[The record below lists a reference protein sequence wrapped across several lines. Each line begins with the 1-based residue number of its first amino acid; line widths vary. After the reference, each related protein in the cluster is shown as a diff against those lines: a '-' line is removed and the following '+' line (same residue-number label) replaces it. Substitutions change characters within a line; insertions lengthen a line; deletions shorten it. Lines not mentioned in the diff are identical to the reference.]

1 MGSRLR
7 ELSKNITIYGLGDV
21 AVSIVSFFL
30 LPIFVD
36 YLDAR
41 DYGVLAILGSIEV
54 VGKIVFRFGLDGSFM
69 RFFYDC
75 EGDEDRRRL
84 ASTIFF
90 FLLALN
96 GVVLAPLLIFAPQ
109 IASWLFGTS
118 GYTVALRLLLVNTF
132 AIGFTFL
139 PFHVLRIE
147 RQSTIF
153 SALTLAR
160 SVMTIVLR
168 VVFVIFLRMHVTGIY
183 LADVLVTAC
192 VMVALVKWFAPL
204 IRPVFS
210 WATLRET
217 LAFGLPRVPHAG
229 AQQVMAVGDRFILNV
244 FAKVDEVGIYQ
255 IAVSFGLTEKLFL
268 SAFESAWAPF
278 YYATVKDADARRVF
292 RAVTTYG
299 FAVLVLLTAGLSA
312 TGRDLVEAMTHGR
325 IMAPSDPR
333 WADVATVITWTAV
346 GVLLQGVY
354 LLTSI
359 GLNLTKRTQYY
370 PIATSIAAATNVG
383 LNFLLIPRF
392 GMVGAAWANGA
403 CYGVQ
408 ALLGYLFSQRFY
420 SISYEW
426 GRLARVAAAGLIA
439 TLAAHALPA
448 VRLASVD
455 PRSVMAALPD
465 AFARGIV
472 VLVAYVALLGATGF
486 LRAEE
491 LSALRAM
498 WRRQRT
504 PRVAGTPDSTELA
517 GAIVATDVVAT
528 ADDVAIEESGERP
541 SALTAGSRRT

>member
-1 MGSRLR
+1 LGPRLR

-30 LPIFVD
+30 LPVFVD

-41 DYGVLAILGSIEV
+41 DYGVLGILGSIEV
-54 VGKIVFRFGLDGSFM
+54 IGKIVFRFGLDGSFM

-75 EGDEDRRRL
+75 EGDDERRRL

-96 GVVLAPLLIFAPQ
+96 GVVLAPLLIFAPG
-109 IASWLFGTS
+109 IAAALFGT
-118 GYTVALRLLLVNTF
+118 TVYSTALRLLLVNTF

-160 SVMTIVLR
+160 SVMTIALR
-168 VVFVIFLRMHVTGIY
+168 IVFVILLRMHVTGIY
-183 LADVLVTAC
+183 LADVLVTAG
-192 VMVALVKWFAPL
+192 VMVALARWFAPL
-204 IRPVFS
+204 IRPAFS
-210 WATLRET
+210 WKTLRET

-229 AQQVMAVGDRFILNV
+229 AQQVMAVGDRFILNM
-244 FAKVDEVGIYQ
+244 FAKVDEVGVYQ

-278 YYATVKDADARRVF
+278 YYATVRDADARRVF
-292 RAVTTYG
+292 RVVTTYG

-333 WADVATVITWTAV
+333 WVDVGTVITWTAI

-370 PIATSIAAATNVG
+370 PIATSVAAATNVG
-383 LNFLLIPRF
+383 LNFVLIPRF

-403 CYGVQ
+403 CYAVQ
-408 ALLGYLFSQRFY
+408 AILGYAFSQRFY
-420 SISYEW
+420 EISDEW
-426 GRLARVAAAGLIA
+426 GRLARAAAAGVIA
-439 TLAAHALPA
+439 CVVARAVPA
-448 VRLASVD
+448 IHLSSVD
-455 PRSVMAALPD
+455 PRSAMAALPD
-465 AFARGIV
+465 AFVRGIA
-472 VLVAYVALLGATGF
+472 VLAVYVALLGVTGF
-486 LRAEE
+486 LHADE
-491 LSALRAM
+491 LAAVHAM
-498 WRRQRT
+498 WRRQRR
-504 PRVAGTPDSTELA
+504 PRVAGMPDSTEL
-517 GAIVATDVVAT
+517 GGTIVATDVVAT
-528 ADDVAIEESGERP
+528 ADDVAIEESGEPPARTVTGRRP
-541 SALTAGSRRT
+541 

>member
-1 MGSRLR
+1 LGPRLR

-30 LPIFVD
+30 LPVFVD

-41 DYGVLAILGSIEV
+41 DYGVLGILGSIEV
-54 VGKIVFRFGLDGSFM
+54 IGKIVFRFGLDGSFM

-75 EGDEDRRRL
+75 EGDDERRRL

-96 GVVLAPLLIFAPQ
+96 GVVLAPLLIFAPG
-109 IASWLFGTS
+109 IAAALFGT
-118 GYTVALRLLLVNTF
+118 TVYSTALRLLLVNTF

-160 SVMTIVLR
+160 SVMTIALR
-168 VVFVIFLRMHVTGIY
+168 IVFVILLRMHVTGIY
-183 LADVLVTAC
+183 LADVLVTAG
-192 VMVALVKWFAPL
+192 VMVALAQWFAPL
-204 IRPVFS
+204 IRPAFS
-210 WATLRET
+210 WKTLRET

-229 AQQVMAVGDRFILNV
+229 AQQVMAVGDRFILNM
-244 FAKVDEVGIYQ
+244 FAKVDEVGVYQ

-278 YYATVKDADARRVF
+278 YYATVRDADARRVF
-292 RAVTTYG
+292 RVVTTYG

-333 WADVATVITWTAV
+333 WVDVGTVITWTAI

-370 PIATSIAAATNVG
+370 PIATSVAAATNVG
-383 LNFLLIPRF
+383 LNFVLIPRF

-403 CYGVQ
+403 CYAVQ
-408 ALLGYLFSQRFY
+408 AILGYAFSQRFY
-420 SISYEW
+420 EISYEW
-426 GRLARVAAAGLIA
+426 GRLARAAAAGVIA
-439 TLAAHALPA
+439 CVVARAVPA
-448 VRLASVD
+448 IHLASVD
-455 PRSVMAALPD
+455 PRSAMAALPD
-465 AFARGIV
+465 AFVRGIA
-472 VLVAYVALLGATGF
+472 VLAVYVALLGVTGF
-486 LRAEE
+486 LHADE
-491 LSALRAM
+491 LAAVHAM
-498 WRRQRT
+498 WRRQRR
-504 PRVAGTPDSTELA
+504 PRVAGMPDSTEL
-517 GAIVATDVVAT
+517 GGTIVATDVVAT
-528 ADDVAIEESGERP
+528 ADDVAIEESGEPPARTVTGRRP
-541 SALTAGSRRT
+541 

>member
-1 MGSRLR
+1 MGPRLR

-30 LPIFVD
+30 LPVFVD

-41 DYGVLAILGSIEV
+41 DYGVLGILGSIEV
-54 VGKIVFRFGLDGSFM
+54 IGKIVFRFGLDGSFM

-75 EGDEDRRRL
+75 DEDDDRRRL

-96 GVVLAPLLIFAPQ
+96 GLVLAPLLIFAPAM
-109 IASWLFGTS
+109 ASTLFGTTV
-118 GYTVALRLLLVNTF
+118 YTTALRLLLVNTF

-160 SVMTIVLR
+160 SVLTIALR
-168 VVFVIFLRMHVTGIY
+168 VVFVIGLRLHVTGIY

-192 VMVALVKWFAPL
+192 VMVALAKWFAPL

-210 WATLRET
+210 WKTLRET

-229 AQQVMAVGDRFILNV
+229 AQQVMAVGDRFILNMY
-244 FAKVDEVGIYQ
+244 AKVDQVGVYQ

-278 YYATVKDADARRVF
+278 YYATVRDPDARRVF
-292 RAVTTYG
+292 RTVTTYG

-370 PIATSIAAATNVG
+370 PVATGIAAATNVG

-403 CYGVQ
+403 CYAVQ
-408 ALLGYLFSQRFY
+408 AILGFAFSQRFY
-420 SISYEW
+420 RISYEW
-426 GRLARVAAAGLIA
+426 GRLARVAAAGAVA
-439 TLAAHALPA
+439 TLAARALPSI
-448 VRLASVD
+448 RLASVD
-455 PRSVMAALPD
+455 PRSAMAALPD
-465 AFARGIV
+465 ALVRGIV
-472 VLVAYVALLGATGF
+472 VTAVYAALLGVTGF
-486 LRAEE
+486 LHAHE
-491 LSALRAM
+491 LEAVRAM

-504 PRVAGTPDSTELA
+504 PRVAGAPDSTELA

-528 ADDVAIEESGERP
+528 ADDVAIEESGEQP
-541 SALTAGSRRT
+541 SALSAGGRRP